1 MPGGPSCA
9 AQDGPG
15 SWLHV
20 VVWACLTSITVLDR
34 KQQQN
39 AVLGSRGWAFAA
51 CSTDGNLPMLSPP
64 WPASTLARRR
74 AGCAARDPRPQQPP
88 TGAARGLA
96 PRPARGSPGQGR
108 WAPGPPRPT
117 PRRPPA
123 GSAGPP
129 ERRRSRLLS
138 ARPAPP
144 RPLNHTPRHTLRG
157 TWFAS
162 TLRARRGGRNS
173 ALRVAD
179 LRSVEH
185 RRSSSIRCSTPG
197 ALAPVRV
204 VVSRSIIT
212 YSAPSAPLAGTPRF
226 PGRAGYTRRLRC
238 AGAPRRP
245 ASGSVLSLPAPS
257 RHAIFCD
264 PGEPADCIRPVPSP
278 AARAFALT

>member
-144 RPLNHTPRHTLRG
+144 RPLNHTRERG
-157 TWFAS
+157 VWSVGLGEPGGTGGGSGAGRS
-162 TLRARRGGRNS
+162 GGAGRRRSG
-173 ALRVAD
+173 
-179 LRSVEH
+179 LRSGP
-185 RRSSSIRCSTPG
+185 RGP
-197 ALAPVRV
+197 AL
-204 VVSRSIIT
+204 S
-212 YSAPSAPLAGTPRF
+212 G
-226 PGRAGYTRRLRC
+226 GRAGSPC
-238 AGAPRRP
+238 PAG
-245 ASGSVLSLPAPS
+245 SG
-257 RHAIFCD
+257 
-264 PGEPADCIRPVPSP
+264 
-278 AARAFALT
+278 

>member
-144 RPLNHTPRHTLRG
+144 RPLNHTLAGAQQLRRARVWGVTPPELAKPRRSRPGPGVAAPRSGRPDEAGCRAG
-157 TWFAS
+157 TS
-162 TLRARRGGRNS
+162 SGLRAATDCRVVPVRPWAAATRPSPRLGAGCSRRRGAGHAAASS
-173 ALRVAD
+173 AV
-179 LRSVEH
+179 
-185 RRSSSIRCSTPG
+185 SSQ
-197 ALAPVRV
+197 
-204 VVSRSIIT
+204 
-212 YSAPSAPLAGTPRF
+212 
-226 PGRAGYTRRLRC
+226 
-238 AGAPRRP
+238 PRR
-245 ASGSVLSLPAPS
+245 
-257 RHAIFCD
+257 
-264 PGEPADCIRPVPSP
+264 
-278 AARAFALT
+278 